1 MKSIFAAAASLAVL
15 ASADAA
21 NVVEVAQT
29 EESLTTL
36 VSLVTDND
44 LVTTLSTSSPIT
56 VFAPTNEAFAEYL
69 ANIEAPSLDCQA
81 SILSLHVIAGAKVEE
96 ADLATTSFPVAT
108 LGGAKLW
115 NVAQIVPNTT
125 DVGADNTG
133 DGSNDSV
140 VHIVD
145 KVLDGSIATTAT
157 YYTYAELDTL
167 VAAVVGA
174 GLVGGGSDGTGTR
187 LDDPCDTY
195 TVFAP
200 SDAAFA
206 AVSSVTDFLL
216 PESPVTDNY
225 LKNQLTELLAYHVL
239 PNKVDSAAVSALADG
254 AKVATLAGSD
264 VTINATALTI
274 EGARLNATGLDILAG
289 LGIVHLVDDV
299 LVPPQFPTETIATF
313 VAGAEEFSTLLS
325 VLSDPS
331 RADLLNAVST
341 PQTNSWTVFAPTN
354 EAFATFL
361 AANPDATAED
371 VTKVLQAHIV
381 NTGLLAEGVTALTEL
396 DTLAGKV
403 PVSSLD
409 LGATDVKKLNGV
421 IHVVNTVIT
430 PPADG
435 TDAPSSSST
444 MQTSMILACAALFGK
459 AFF

>member
-29 EESLTTL
+29 VPSLTTL
-36 VSLVTDND
+36 VSLVTAND
-44 LVTTLSTSSPIT
+44 LGTTLSTASPIT

-108 LGGAKLW
+108 FGGANLW

-133 DGSNDSV
+133 NGSNDSV

-157 YYTYAELDTL
+157 YAGLDTL

-216 PESPVTDNY
+216 PESPVADNY

-239 PNKVDSAAVSALADG
+239 PNKVDSAAVLASADG
-254 AKVATLAGSD
+254 AKVETLAGSD

-274 EGARLNATGLDILAG
+274 EGARLNANGLDILAG

-313 VAGAEEFSTLLS
+313 VAGAEGFSTLLS
-325 VLSDPS
+325 ILSDPS

-341 PQTNSWTVFAPTN
+341 PQKNSWTVFAPTD